1 MSFIKSLFSCCN
13 SSSLKK
19 EVCFDDIEDKPKGT
33 QITMNHIPWKKTKDT
48 TMIGSTII
56 DSSFTD
62 NQNSQSLF
70 DNPEYIPIN
79 EIEVTSLPLDYAKK
93 LELSDVIGNLLYHK
107 RILINYRG
115 IVKRSNS
122 TKRLNSF
129 EGMKVEMIK
138 TTNYFWMNNLDEQ
151 LMCVDGNINKDFIL
165 NLSLYQKY
173 SNKNVVNDE
182 SSEGA
187 SELLSNYL
195 FMICFIKE
203 INRYKI
209 KFNDMLTSNILS
221 DNVRISVSSIYPMI
235 IPREAFVFVGN
246 KKMKISLVSRNIIEI
261 LLENNKYV
269 YHSASGTEITI
280 GSNKTCT
287 LYISDV
293 DKCHCTLY
301 YKDYW
306 LIRDGDIHNSSD
318 NGTFI
323 YSTYPIVIYDGM
335 HIKLFDKEIVIN
347 EKCK

>member
-19 EVCFDDIEDKPKGT
+19 EVNFDDIEDKQKGT
-33 QITMNHIPWKKTKDT
+33 QITMNHIPRKKTKET
-48 TMIGSTII
+48 TMIGSTIM

-62 NQNSQSLF
+62 NHSLF

-79 EIEVTSLPLDYAKK
+79 EIEVTSIPLDYAKK

-138 TTNYFWMNNLDEQ
+138 TTNYFWMNNSDEQ
-151 LMCVDGNINKDFIL
+151 LICMDGNINKDFIL
-165 NLSLYQKY
+165 NLSLYKKY
-173 SNKNVVNDE
+173 PHKDINNEE

-187 SELLSNYL
+187 SELSSNYL

-203 INRYKI
+203 TNRYKI
-209 KFNDMLTSNILS
+209 KFNDMITSNILS
-221 DNVRISVSSIYPMI
+221 DNVRISVSSLYPMI
-235 IPREAFVFVGN
+235 IPREAFIFLGK
-246 KKMKISLVSRNIIEI
+246 KKMKLSLVGRNIIEI
-261 LLENNKYV
+261 LLDDNKYV
-269 YHSASGTEITI
+269 YHSASETEITI
-280 GSNKTCT
+280 GSNKNCT
-287 LYISDV
+287 LYISDI
-293 DKCHCTLY
+293 DNCHCIIY

-306 LIRDGDIHNSSD
+306 LIRDGDNQNPSD
-318 NGTFI
+318 KGTFI
-323 YSTYPIVIYDGM
+323 YSTYPFIVYDGM